1 MKHFNEEINL
11 FVDGELESEKQSEMF
26 AHVAECSEC
35 RKLFSDLIVLK
46 EKSRIFCGENL
57 EEIKNK
63 PKAQTIGK
71 FYRAAFYASSA
82 AAILLL
88 FLLATAKPKEVFV
101 TKNEVR
107 VDTVFVE
114 KEKAV
119 NTNQNIA
126 VDTKTPGKKVVTAK
140 NKKREAY
147 LEFLFS
153 LRSEKLSE
161 ADLVTV
167 N

>member
-26 AHVAECSEC
+26 AHTAECTEC
-35 RKLFSDLIVLK
+35 RKLFSDLIILK
-46 EKSRIFCGENL
+46 EKSRIFCAENL
-57 EEIKNK
+57 DEIKNK

-71 FYRAAFYASSA
+71 FYRAAFYTSSA

-88 FLLATAKPKEVFV
+88 FLLATAKPKEVLV

-114 KEKAV
+114 KEV
-119 NTNQNIA
+119 SVQ
-126 VDTKTPGKKVVTAK
+126 KTPKRHITIVATKRKDNSQIKYLDYINSLKTEKVVFNNTFDSK
-140 NKKREAY
+140 EGFE
-147 LEFLFS
+147 L
-153 LRSEKLSE
+153 
-161 ADLVTV
+161 
-167 N
+167 